1 MLLVPS
7 SQFPGTGL
15 QSMKGPGQLVREQWR
30 GRQAG
35 VGALALWVVT
45 PERYVSDTG
54 DAGQV
59 LLPAA
64 AAKCVPD

>member
-1 MLLVPS
+1 
-7 SQFPGTGL
+7 
-15 QSMKGPGQLVREQWR
+15 MKGPGQLVREQWR